1 MRGVVQPPGFDIP
14 LRNKEKEVVAWARC
28 SEMHKNEVMK
38 YTWHLSGKY
47 ARANIERKNVFM
59 HAFIIKVLEGIE
71 VKKGE
76 VIDHFNPEGGPNN
89 QLDNRVERLRVVS
102 VKQNGQNQS
111 KRKDV
116 SSKYM
121 GVSYDKAS
129 GMWHSSVQVN
139 GKRHRLGMWENEKD
153 AAKARDTYLLDRND
167 YMSSLHKLNFPDE
180 TAERLVYV
188 RKRQKTSSY
197 RGVSKTPASYAASII
212 VDKKAVY
219 LGRDVCPET
228 CARMYDAAVV
238 KYNMPQSWLNFPDE
252 NPAYVQVPS
261 SRLEVVAVDE
271 TTLRIVIANAPE
283 TIALIDKASY
293 ERIRVGRCYVK
304 RGYVQ
309 LYIEQKSVALHRFL
323 MQTTDASILVDHID
337 NNPLNNKLS
346 NLRLS
351 DYLKNASNQ
360 KLSSRATSKYLGVS
374 KQGSGFCSRI
384 CFNSKRIRRTFASE
398 SIAAGFRELFI
409 LKMVTGSDMKMNFKW
424 DKQHIDEWTAYL
436 LKLGHN
442 FDELELK

>member
-129 GMWHSSVQVN
+129 GMWFKLMAS
-139 GKRHRLGMWENEKD
+139 
-153 AAKARDTYLLDRND
+153 DTGSACGR
-167 YMSSLHKLNFPDE
+167 MRRTRPKLE
-180 TAERLVYV
+180 
-188 RKRQKTSSY
+188 
-197 RGVSKTPASYAASII
+197 IH
-212 VDKKAVY
+212 
-219 LGRDVCPET
+219 T
-228 CARMYDAAVV
+228 C
-238 KYNMPQSWLNFPDE
+238 W
-252 NPAYVQVPS
+252 
-261 SRLEVVAVDE
+261 
-271 TTLRIVIANAPE
+271 IE
-283 TIALIDKASY
+283 TIT
-293 ERIRVGRCYVK
+293 C
-304 RGYVQ
+304 
-309 LYIEQKSVALHRFL
+309 
-323 MQTTDASILVDHID
+323 
-337 NNPLNNKLS
+337 
-346 NLRLS
+346 RLS
-351 DYLKNASNQ
+351 IS
-360 KLSSRATSKYLGVS
+360 
-374 KQGSGFCSRI
+374 
-384 CFNSKRIRRTFASE
+384 
-398 SIAAGFRELFI
+398 
-409 LKMVTGSDMKMNFKW
+409 
-424 DKQHIDEWTAYL
+424 
-436 LKLGHN
+436 
-442 FDELELK
+442 